1 MELEN
6 ENENENENAAIGSS
20 KDESPY
26 TGSEHRLRQ
35 RREMVDRREMV
46 RFELGK
52 EQRRSGSDR
61 RAPNSVWANREMY

>member
-6 ENENENENAAIGSS
+6 ENENEKIALDSA
-20 KDESPY
+20 KDETPY
-26 TGSEHRLRQ
+26 TGPENRMRQ

-52 EQRRSGSDR
+52 EQRRIGNDR